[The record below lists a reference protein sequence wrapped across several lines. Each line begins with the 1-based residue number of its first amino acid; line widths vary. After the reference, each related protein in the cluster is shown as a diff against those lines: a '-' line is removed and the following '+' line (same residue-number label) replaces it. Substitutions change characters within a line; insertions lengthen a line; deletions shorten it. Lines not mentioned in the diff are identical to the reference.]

1 MFLASKAMPRALKAT
16 ARSGSESFPESIAW
30 LQSFICR
37 SGLVSFLQ
45 SSRYW
50 FVWARTG
57 LAKTTSPAARSK
69 PENIAA
75 RCIKDSII
83 AQTIGEP
90 RGSVKR
96 SGRWPRLGGKPGSLG
111 RLRRLRD
118 GPADGPGVAVGI
130 GHDGFAPAV
139 GHILRGQENG
149 GAGGAGAGLDSVGVE
164 TGHAELGA
172 QATRLA
178 RGAARGRSEEPPCV
192 LPIVVRGQE
201 NGGAG
206 GAGAGL
212 DSVGVETG
220 HAELGA
226 QATRLAACE
235 AREPWMPV
243 VGVVRVEHEFDPVEA
258 QGGKIRVGIVHGGA
272 EHLAIEGERSLQIR
286 DDEIGSE
293 CGKQAAV
300 VVRRH
305 PGFAGALH
313 GHGRG
318 SRECLSRRED
328 SGKSQN
334 GASGG
339 RGAALRQR
347 SLSSPGWSEARHPT
361 VAWRRAPSAS

>member
-178 RGAARGRSEEPPCV
+178 
-192 LPIVVRGQE
+192 
-201 NGGAG
+201 
-206 GAGAGL
+206 
-212 DSVGVETG
+212 
-220 HAELGA
+220 
-226 QATRLAACE
+226 ACE